1 MGGKPKKL
9 ALKIRSELLLSK
21 FWSAHS
27 RSTSDTRERRYI
39 YIPHTEE
46 LHFPSL
52 FTNPVFMGLLLL
64 TFDC

>member
-9 ALKIRSELLLSK
+9 ALKVRSELLLSK

-39 YIPHTEE
+39 YTSYGGASFSFFIHKSGIYGAT
-46 LHFPSL
+46 
-52 FTNPVFMGLLLL
+52 FTNV
-64 TFDC
+64 